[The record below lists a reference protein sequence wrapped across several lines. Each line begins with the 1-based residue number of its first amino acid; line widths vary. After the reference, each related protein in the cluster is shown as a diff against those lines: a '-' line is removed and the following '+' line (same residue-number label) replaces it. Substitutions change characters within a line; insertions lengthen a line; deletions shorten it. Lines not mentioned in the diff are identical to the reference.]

1 MVPAFVPENAGMPF
15 MVRAHRLSPVSRHR
29 PWTIPAACLLAAV
42 AATPAHAQITR
53 VSVSSTGVEAQGHSS
68 RPLLSG
74 DGRSIVFVSLAGN
87 LVAGDTNL
95 AADVFVRDVVSGETT
110 RVSVAS
116 DGAQANNAS
125 GFSSGSS
132 VDQIAVSRDG
142 RFVAFSSFASNLIAG
157 DTHVCRVPNRFMT
170 AYNCLDVFVHDR
182 QTRQTT
188 RVSVGEG
195 GVQSD
200 HDSRSPAISGDGRY
214 VAFVSTATNLVAG
227 DTNNANDLFVHDR
240 QTGATERVSVTA
252 DGQQVVGLF
261 FDPPSLSGDG
271 RFIAFISAAPALNPR
286 RAGCAPLCP
295 PGFDVLVRDR
305 QTGDTEMINV
315 STSGRLGDSIATG
328 RPILSEDGRFVVFAS
343 DSSSLVEEPL
353 EANCRPVGTA
363 PPVQCARLFIRDR
376 ATQRTTMV
384 TGPGGKAPDGL
395 LGGWHASGDSR
406 FIAFSSRAGNL
417 TAGDTNDAIDVFL
430 HDRQTSSTT
439 RVTAGYAA
447 DPNDFFINVSV
458 DAAGTRVAFDSL
470 GSGYV
475 PDDTNM
481 AGDVFVATPD
491 RDADGMLDGWEQ
503 TFGLNAADP
512 ADAALDT
519 DGDGRTNLDEFRAAT
534 HPRATERRYLAEG
547 ADNAFFSTRLAFFN
561 PGAAPVTAVV
571 RALSPGGQVSA
582 LTRLLPARS
591 RTTLFMSDVDVAGDF
606 ASVVESD
613 APIVVD
619 RQMSWGAGGYG
630 SHAET
635 AGAEPATAWLLAEGA
650 THGRFQLFY
659 LLQNPSLA
667 TATIS
672 VAYLRPAPQT
682 PVVQNYVIPA
692 QARLTIWVDSI
703 PELAETD
710 VSARI
715 QSDQPILVE
724 RAMYMDLP
732 GQSFGAGHAGAG
744 VTVSA
749 PRWFLAEGATGSFF
763 DLYYLI
769 ANPAPRDTQVRV
781 TYLLPDGPPIVREY
795 PVARESRYTISVDT
809 VDPRLADTPVSAI
822 VESID
827 GAGIVV
833 ERSMW
838 WPGGGQWQEGHLAAG
853 TTTTGRRW
861 ALAEGQVGGG
871 EQAET
876 YVLIANPTSTPGMAT
891 ITLVPESPAAA
902 ETHTIALPANSRVN
916 VPISQYPGIR
926 NTRFA
931 TLVESDGPD
940 IVVERAMYTSAN
952 GVVWAAGTAA
962 IATRLP

>member
-1 MVPAFVPENAGMPF
+1 M
-15 MVRAHRLSPVSRHR
+15 
-29 PWTIPAACLLAAV
+29 
-42 AATPAHAQITR
+42 
-53 VSVSSTGVEAQGHSS
+53 
-68 RPLLSG
+68 
-74 DGRSIVFVSLAGN
+74 FVSLAGY

-95 AADVFVRDVVSGETT
+95 SADVFARDLVSGETT
-110 RVSVAS
+110 RVSLAS
-116 DGAQANNAS
+116 DGTEGNGSSGFTSS
-125 GFSSGSS
+125 GFSM
-132 VDQIAVSRDG
+132 DQIAVSRDG
-142 RFVAFSSFASNLIAG
+142 RFVAFTSFASNLVAG
-157 DTHVCRVPNRFMT
+157 DTHVCRIPNRFMT
-170 AYNCLDVFVHDR
+170 QYNCQDVFVHDR

-188 RVSVGEG
+188 RVTVGAG

-200 HDSRSPAISGDGRY
+200 HDSRSPAISGDGRF
-214 VAFVSTATNLVAG
+214 VAFVSTATNLVAD
-227 DTNNANDLFVHDR
+227 DTNNASDLFVHDR
-240 QTGATERVSVTA
+240 QAGVTERVSVTA
-252 DGQQVVGLF
+252 DGRQVQGLF

-271 RFIAFISAAPALNPR
+271 RFIAFISSAPALNPR
-286 RAGCAPLCP
+286 RAGCAPVCP
-295 PGFDVLVRDR
+295 PVFDVLVRDR
-305 QTGDTEMINV
+305 QTGATEMINV
-315 STSGRLGDSIATG
+315 STTGRLGDSNVSG
-328 RPILSEDGRFVVFAS
+328 RPSISADGRFVVF
-343 DSSSLVEEPL
+343 SSGSTSLVEVPL
-353 EANCRPVGTA
+353 GANCRPIGTA
-363 PPVQCARLFIRDR
+363 PPFQCARLFVRDR

-384 TGPGGKAPDGL
+384 TGPDGEAPDGL
-395 LGGWHASGDSR
+395 LGGWHMGGDGR

-417 TAGDTNDAIDVFL
+417 TGGDTNDAIDVFL
-430 HDRQTSSTT
+430 HDRQNTSTT
-439 RVTAGYAA
+439 RVTAGYPS

-458 DAAGTRVAFDSL
+458 DESGARVAFDSVGL
-470 GSGYV
+470 GYV
-475 PDDTNM
+475 PNDTNM

-491 RDADGMLDGWEQ
+491 CDSDGMLDGWEQ
-503 TFGLNAADP
+503 TFGLNPADP
-512 ADAALDT
+512 ADAALDA

-561 PGAAPVTAVV
+561 PGAGPATAVV
-571 RALSPGGQVSA
+571 RALSPGGQVA
-582 LTRLLPARS
+582 TVTRRLPARS
-591 RTTLFMSDVDVAGDF
+591 RTTVFMSDVDVAGDF

-619 RQMSWGAGGYG
+619 RLMSWGAGVYG

-635 AGAEPATAWLLAEGA
+635 AVAEPSTAWLLAEGA

-659 LLQNPSLA
+659 LLQNPGLT

-682 PVVQNYVIPA
+682 PVVQSYVVPA

-724 RAMYMDLP
+724 RAMYVDLP
-732 GQSFGAGHAGAG
+732 GQPFAAGHAGAA
-744 VTVSA
+744 VTVSS

-769 ANPAPRDTQVRV
+769 ANPGPRDTQIRV

-795 PVARESRYTISVDT
+795 PVARESRFTISVDT

-827 GAGIVV
+827 GTTGIVV

-876 YVLIANPTSTPGMAT
+876 YVLIANPTSAPGMAT
-891 ITLVPESPAAA
+891 LTLVPESSPAGA

-916 VPISQYPGIR
+916 VPMSQYPGVR